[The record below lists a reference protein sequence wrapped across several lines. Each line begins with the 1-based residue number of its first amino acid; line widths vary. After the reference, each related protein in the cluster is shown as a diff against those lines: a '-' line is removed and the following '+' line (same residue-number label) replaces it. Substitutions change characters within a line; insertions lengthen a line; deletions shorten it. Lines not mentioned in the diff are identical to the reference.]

1 MQDLA
6 ERLREA
12 RHRLGLTQADL
23 AERLGI
29 PYRTLQDG
37 ERGLSLPGAKIL
49 EAYARENVDINW
61 LLTGISARNSD
72 DRRPNRTGSPTLFDR
87 PSVPLKGRRFR
98 IRSRKLVRIPHID
111 PFDPDNYD
119 PKTSDSVL
127 TIDLS
132 RLVAYNVDYAL
143 LGREDAE
150 LATTTVIDE
159 RTTNGLKKGTL
170 VLLDTSM
177 RGELPG
183 GRLVVQERGSLTVS
197 AKVFGK
203 QVEAVIG
210 RVVYVFAM
218 P

>member
-1 MQDLA
+1 MQGLA

-61 LLTGISARNSD
+61 LLTGIAVRTD
-72 DRRPNRTGSPTLFDR
+72 GGRPSRMEAPTLFDR
-87 PSVPLKGRRFR
+87 PSVPIKGRRFR

-111 PFDPDNYD
+111 PFDPDSFD
-119 PKTSDSVL
+119 PKTADSVL
-127 TIDLS
+127 TIDAS
-132 RLVAYNVDYAL
+132 RLVAYNIDYAL

-159 RTTNGLKKGTL
+159 RTSNGLKKGTL
-170 VLLDTSM
+170 VLFDTSM
-177 RGELPG
+177 RGELPP
-183 GRLVVQERGSLTVS
+183 GRLIVRERGSLTVS

-203 QVEAVIG
+203 QVESVVG
-210 RVVYVFAM
+210 RVVFSFTI

>member
-1 MQDLA
+1 MQGLA

-61 LLTGISARNSD
+61 LLTGIAVRTD
-72 DRRPNRTGSPTLFDR
+72 DGRRVQPETPTLFDR
-87 PSVPLKGRRFR
+87 PAMPIKGRRFR
-98 IRSRKLVRIPHID
+98 IRSRRLVRIPHID
-111 PFDPDNYD
+111 PFDPDSFD
-119 PKTSDSVL
+119 PKTADSVL
-127 TIDLS
+127 TIDPS
-132 RLVAYNVDYAL
+132 RLVAYNIDYAL

-159 RTTNGLKKGTL
+159 RTSNGLKKGTL
-170 VLLDTSM
+170 VLFDTSM
-177 RGELPG
+177 RGELPSR
-183 GRLVVQERGSLTVS
+183 RLIVRERGSLTVS
-197 AKVFGK
+197 TKVFGR
-203 QVEAVIG
+203 QVEAVVG
-210 RVVYVFAM
+210 RVVFALES

>member
-1 MQDLA
+1 MQGLA

-61 LLTGISARNSD
+61 LLTGIAV
-72 DRRPNRTGSPTLFDR
+72 RTNGGQPTRSETPTLFDG
-87 PSVPLKGRRFR
+87 PGVPIKGRRFR
-98 IRSRKLVRIPHID
+98 IRSRKLIRIPHID
-111 PFDPDNYD
+111 PFDPDSFD
-119 PKTSDSVL
+119 PKTADSVL
-127 TIDLS
+127 TIDAS

-170 VLLDTSM
+170 VLFDTSM
-177 RGELPG
+177 KGEIPG
-183 GRLVVQERGSLTVS
+183 GRLVVHERGSLTVS
-197 AKVFGK
+197 TKVFGR
-203 QVEAVIG
+203 QVEAIAG
-210 RVVYVFAM
+210 RVVYIFGSD
-218 P
+218 

>member
-1 MQDLA
+1 MQGLA
-6 ERLREA
+6 ERLRDA

-61 LLTGISARNSD
+61 LLTGIAVRTKG
-72 DRRPNRTGSPTLFDR
+72 DRPSRTEAPTLFEK
-87 PSVPLKGRRFR
+87 PPIPIKGRRFR

-111 PFDPDNYD
+111 PFDPDSFD
-119 PKTSDSVL
+119 PETADSVI
-127 TIDLS
+127 TIDPS
-132 RLVAYNVDYAL
+132 RLVAYNIDYAL

-159 RTTNGLKKGTL
+159 RMSNGLKKGTL
-170 VLLDTSM
+170 VVFDTSM
-177 RGELPG
+177 RSELPG
-183 GRLVVQERGSLTVS
+183 GRLIVRERGLLAVMTKTV
-197 AKVFGK
+197 GGHT
-203 QVEAVIG
+203 EAVVG
-210 RVVYVFAM
+210 RVVSTLSST
-218 P
+218 

>member
-1 MQDLA
+1 MQGLA

-61 LLTGISARNSD
+61 LLTGIAVRTNSGQPT
-72 DRRPNRTGSPTLFDR
+72 RSETPTLFDR
-87 PSVPLKGRRFR
+87 PSVPIKGRRFR

-111 PFDPDNYD
+111 PFDPDSYD
-119 PKTSDSVL
+119 PKTADSVL
-127 TIDLS
+127 TIDAS
-132 RLVAYNVDYAL
+132 RLVAYNIDYAL
-143 LGREDAE
+143 LGKEDAE

-159 RTTNGLKKGTL
+159 RMANGLKKGTL
-170 VLLDTSM
+170 VLFDTSM
-177 RGELPG
+177 REEFPSGRLIVRER
-183 GRLVVQERGSLTVS
+183 GRLVAS
-197 AKVFGK
+197 AKVFGR
-203 QVEAVIG
+203 QIEAVVGHVIYSF
-210 RVVYVFAM
+210 VTA
-218 P
+218 

>member
-1 MQDLA
+1 MQGLA

-37 ERGLSLPGAKIL
+37 ERGLSLPGARIL

-61 LLTGISARNSD
+61 LLTGIAVRTNSG
-72 DRRPNRTGSPTLFDR
+72 RPSRTETPTLFDR

-111 PFDPDNYD
+111 PFNPDSFD
-119 PKTSDSVL
+119 PKTADSVL
-127 TIDLS
+127 TIDPS

-150 LATTTVIDE
+150 LATTTVID
-159 RTTNGLKKGTL
+159 
-170 VLLDTSM
+170 
-177 RGELPG
+177 
-183 GRLVVQERGSLTVS
+183 
-197 AKVFGK
+197 
-203 QVEAVIG
+203 
-210 RVVYVFAM
+210 
-218 P
+218 

>member
-1 MQDLA
+1 MQGLA

-61 LLTGISARNSD
+61 LLTGIAVRTSSG
-72 DRRPNRTGSPTLFDR
+72 RPSRTETPTLFDR
-87 PSVPLKGRRFR
+87 PAVPIKGRRFR

-111 PFDPDNYD
+111 PFDPDSFN
-119 PKTSDSVL
+119 PKTADSVL
-127 TIDLS
+127 TIDAS
-132 RLVAYNVDYAL
+132 RLVAYNIDYAL
-143 LGREDAE
+143 LGKEDAE

-159 RTTNGLKKGTL
+159 RMSNGLKKGTL
-170 VLLDTSM
+170 VLFDTSM
-177 RGELPG
+177 KQELPG
-183 GRLVVQERGSLTVS
+183 GRLIVRERSSLTVTT
-197 AKVFGK
+197 KVFGR
-203 QVEAVIG
+203 QIEAVVG
-210 RVVYVFAM
+210 RVVYTFATI
-218 P
+218 

>member
-1 MQDLA
+1 MQGLA

-61 LLTGISARNSD
+61 LLTGIAV
-72 DRRPNRTGSPTLFDR
+72 RTNNGQPTRSETPTLFDR
-87 PSVPLKGRRFR
+87 PALPIKGRRFR

-111 PFDPDNYD
+111 PFDPDSFD
-119 PKTSDSVL
+119 PKTADSVL
-127 TIDLS
+127 TIDAS
-132 RLVAYNVDYAL
+132 RLVAYSIDYAL

-170 VLLDTSM
+170 VLFDTSM

-183 GRLVVQERGSLTVS
+183 GRLVVHERGSLTVS
-197 AKVFGK
+197 TKVFGR
-203 QVEAVIG
+203 QVEAIAG
-210 RVVYVFAM
+210 RVVYIFGSD
-218 P
+218 

>member
-1 MQDLA
+1 MQGLA

-61 LLTGISARNSD
+61 LLTGIAVRKNSG
-72 DRRPNRTGSPTLFDR
+72 RPSRMELPTLFDR
-87 PSVPLKGRRFR
+87 PSVPIKGRRFR
-98 IRSRKLVRIPHID
+98 IRSRRLVRIPHID
-111 PFDPDNYD
+111 PLDPDSFDPM
-119 PKTSDSVL
+119 TADSVL
-127 TIDLS
+127 TIDPS

-170 VLLDTSM
+170 VLFDTSL
-177 RGELPG
+177 REELPG
-183 GRLVVQERGSLTVS
+183 GRLIVRERGLLAVTT
-197 AKVFGK
+197 KVFGK
-203 QVEAVIG
+203 QVEAVVG
-210 RVVYVFAM
+210 RMIYALSIS
-218 P
+218 

>member
-1 MQDLA
+1 MQGLA

-61 LLTGISARNSD
+61 LLTGIAVRTNSG
-72 DRRPNRTGSPTLFDR
+72 RPSRTEAPTLFGR
-87 PSVPLKGRRFR
+87 PSVPIKGRRFR
-98 IRSRKLVRIPHID
+98 IRSRRLVRIPHID
-111 PFDPDNYD
+111 PLDPDGFD
-119 PKTSDSVL
+119 PKTADSVL
-127 TIDLS
+127 TIDAS
-132 RLVAYNVDYAL
+132 RLVAYNIDYAL

-159 RTTNGLKKGTL
+159 RMSNGLKKGTL
-170 VLLDTSM
+170 VLFDTSM

-183 GRLVVQERGSLTVS
+183 GRLVVHERGSLTVS
-197 AKVFGK
+197 TKIFGR
-203 QVEAVIG
+203 QVEAIAG
-210 RVVYVFAM
+210 RVVYIFG
-218 P
+218 PD

>member
-1 MQDLA
+1 MQGLA

-61 LLTGISARNSD
+61 LLTGVPARTNG
-72 DRRPNRTGSPTLFDR
+72 DRPGRMEAPNLFDK
-87 PSVPLKGRRFR
+87 PAIPIKGRRFR
-98 IRSRKLVRIPHID
+98 IRSRRLVRIPHID
-111 PFDPDNYD
+111 PFDPDSFD
-119 PKTSDSVL
+119 PENADSVL
-127 TIDLS
+127 TIDPS

-159 RTTNGLKKGTL
+159 RMSNGLKKGTL
-170 VLLDTSM
+170 VLFDTSM
-177 RGELPG
+177 RGEFPG
-183 GRLVVQERGSLTVS
+183 GRLIVRERGMLVAS
-197 AKVFGK
+197 AKVFGR
-203 QVEAVIG
+203 QIEAVVGKI
-210 RVVYVFAM
+210 VYAFAIS
-218 P
+218 

>member
-1 MQDLA
+1 MQGLA

-12 RHRLGLTQADL
+12 RHRLGLTQTDL

-61 LLTGISARNSD
+61 LLTGIAV
-72 DRRPNRTGSPTLFDR
+72 RTNNGQPTMSETPTLFDR
-87 PSVPLKGRRFR
+87 PALPIKGRRFR

-111 PFDPDNYD
+111 PFDPDSFD
-119 PKTSDSVL
+119 PKTADSVL
-127 TIDLS
+127 TIDAS
-132 RLVAYNVDYAL
+132 RLVAYSIDYAL

-170 VLLDTSM
+170 VLFDTSM

-183 GRLVVQERGSLTVS
+183 GRLVVHERGSLTVS
-197 AKVFGK
+197 TKVFGR
-203 QVEAVIG
+203 QVEAIAG
-210 RVVYVFAM
+210 RVVYIFGSD
-218 P
+218 